1 MTTATISNL
10 KHTNRHAQTLSHDAT
25 NAANEHLH
33 TVQARGLGLYI
44 GLSEEL
50 AAANGTS
57 LRKIVEAL
65 NSTLHELVPEAQSHA
80 VVALAPR
87 TAVGRDVDIVR
98 LALHEP
104 EAQRIRDQ
112 KKSRL
117 DRTGVL
123 IDTTRKQVLLDG
135 NRADLTFRE
144 FELLQFLVLREG
156 RAVSRQELI
165 DGLWHADASDR
176 PNDRTIDVH
185 IRRLRAKLADYQDII
200 ITIRG
205 LGYRFDRHA
214 DVIIKTPQAPS
225 PYFI

>member
-1 MTTATISNL
+1 MSNTATTITRTASQNTSAPS
-10 KHTNRHAQTLSHDAT
+10 HEATAQA
-25 NAANEHLH
+25 NAHLE
-33 TVQARGLGLYI
+33 TVQARGLGIYL

-50 AAANGTS
+50 AASHGTS

-65 NSTLHELVPEAQSHA
+65 NATLHGLVPEAQSHA

-87 TAVGRDVDIVR
+87 NAHGRDVDIVR
-98 LALHEP
+98 LALNEP
-104 EAQRIRDQ
+104 EAKRLREKQ
-112 KKSRL
+112 KRST
-117 DRTGVL
+117 DRSGVL
-123 IDTTRKQVLLDG
+123 IDTSRKQVLLDG
-135 NRADLTFRE
+135 QKAALTYRE

-165 DGLWHADASDR
+165 DGLWREDADDR

-185 IRRLRAKLADYQDII
+185 IRRLRAKLGDFQDII

-214 DVIIKTPQAPS
+214 DVIIRTPHAAS
-225 PYFI
+225 PDAH